1 MFGITTNRTT
11 LSKKGAFQENS
22 IVNLRKKTRTSTI
35 NRVKRHI
42 LRIFSGQ
49 TTADI

>member
-22 IVNLRKKTRTSTI
+22 IVNLRKKRTSTI

-42 LRIFSGQ
+42 LRIFFGQ

>member
-1 MFGITTNRTT
+1 MFGITTNRTK
-11 LSKKGAFQENS
+11 LSKKGAFQEIS
-22 IVNLRKKTRTSTI
+22 IVDLRKKCTSTI
-35 NRVKRHI
+35 NRVKRHT